1 MREKIPLPFCPN
13 ACWPTYADMFRKNLS
28 NLHYHIL
35 FGVHLTHRNIKAH
48 MVIKLYGSRYMA
60 EILLIQRKTLF
71 NQSIKL
77 YCITLYHIVR
87 LLEMNIKFWE
97 PILYFSQRV
106 WVYYYKMSYAIWPWP
121 ISLAQHHKR
130 NKWKSQNVYY

>member
-87 LLEMNIKFWE
+87 LLEINIKIWD

-106 WVYYYKMSYAIWPWP
+106 WVYYYKISYAIWPWP
-121 ISLAQHHKR
+121 IR
-130 NKWKSQNVYY
+130 VWVYYYKMPYAIWPWP